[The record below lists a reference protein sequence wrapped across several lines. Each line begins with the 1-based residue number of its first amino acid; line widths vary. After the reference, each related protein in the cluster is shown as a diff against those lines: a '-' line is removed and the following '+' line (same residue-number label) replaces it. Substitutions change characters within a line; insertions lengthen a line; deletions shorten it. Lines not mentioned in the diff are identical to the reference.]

1 MDRNQSSNQIDMLHG
16 PLAKKIL
23 LMALPLA
30 ASSILQQLFNSADVA
45 VAGRFAGSQALAAV
59 GSNGS
64 LITLFVNFFVGLSI
78 GANVVIANFIG
89 QKKLNQIHDVVHTVI
104 LFALIMGVA
113 FVFVGQVIAR
123 PLLQF
128 IDTPEDVLDLA
139 VRYLRLYFI
148 GMPFIAL
155 YNYGAA
161 ILRSIGDTKRPLYA
175 LIISGVI
182 NVCLN
187 LLLVIVFRMGVAGV
201 AVATVI
207 ANGISTTII
216 LRALMQEKSEI
227 RLNWRELRF
236 EKRYMWMTVKVGAP
250 AALQS
255 MVFSFSNVCIQTGIN
270 SFGSAAVAGSSTGL
284 NFESF
289 TYFMVNSFAQ
299 ATVTFTSQ
307 NFGAGSCD
315 RCKRV
320 YVLAMVEGVLLTSCM
335 SAVFTIW
342 GTPLVRLYTLDPE
355 VIRFALTRMHH
366 VMIIECLTASYEISG
381 AALRGIGHSMLPALL
396 TMIGSVGFRLVWLS
410 TVFRRFH
417 SFDMLM
423 NVYPV
428 SWVLT
433 GTMVITAYFLIRR
446 KEFRERM

>member
-23 LMALPLA
+23 FMALPLA

-123 PLLQF
+123 PLLQL

-236 EKRYMWMTVKVGAP
+236 EKRYMRMTVKVGAP

-320 YVLAMVEGVLLTSCM
+320 YVLAMMEGVLLTSCM

-410 TVFRRFH
+410 TVFCRFH

-446 KEFRERM
+446 KEFRERV

>member
-23 LMALPLA
+23 FMALPLA

-123 PLLQF
+123 PLLQL

-236 EKRYMWMTVKVGAP
+236 EKRYMRMTVKVGAP

-307 NFGAGSCD
+307 NFGAGSCN

-320 YVLAMVEGVLLTSCM
+320 YVLAMMEGVLLTSCM

-446 KEFRERM
+446 KEFRERV